1 MKKRLSRS
9 VKDKIIFG
17 VAGGIG
23 TYLDVDPVFVRIAF
37 VLGTFLNG
45 IGLIVYIVCA
55 IIMPIE
61 VLIPDANIDS
71 VLLDEISHVNKQKD
85 RISKEKVFGGFLI
98 VIGSLFLLHNLIPS
112 FEFSEIVPLLLIAF
126 GVWLLISSIKK
137 EESLQ

>member
-45 IGLIVYIVCA
+45 IGLIVYVVCA

-61 VLIPDANIDS
+61 VLIPDANVEN

-85 RISKEKVFGGFLI
+85 KISKEKVFGGFLI
-98 VIGSLFLLHNLIPS
+98 VIGALFLLHNFIPS
-112 FEFSEIVPLLLIAF
+112 FTFSEIVPLLLIAF
-126 GVWLLISSIKK
+126 GVWLLVSSIKK
-137 EESLQ
+137 EEAIQ

>member
-61 VLIPDANIDS
+61 VLIPDANVDNL
-71 VLLDEISHVNKQKD
+71 LLDEISHVNKQKD
-85 RISKEKVFGGFLI
+85 KISKEKVFGGFLI

-112 FEFSEIVPLLLIAF
+112 FELSEFVPLLLIAF

-137 EESLQ
+137 EESIQ